1 MSEEQRI
8 PQVTFITL
16 EEFKKVSDEANGGGQ
31 EETPFRLEDYV
42 NMVLY
47 QLAEEGCE
55 DIEISEFYKA
65 LGTAYLKSENL
76 PPMAVTPYK
85 TETYLFMV
93 KFKSKI
99 DMPTKSR

>member
-1 MSEEQRI
+1 MSEEQKI

-16 EEFKKVSDEANGGGQ
+16 EEFKKVSDEANGGGE

-55 DIEISEFYKA
+55 DIEISEFHKT
-65 LGTAYLKSENL
+65 LGTVHIKECDL

-99 DMPTKSR
+99 DIPTKSR